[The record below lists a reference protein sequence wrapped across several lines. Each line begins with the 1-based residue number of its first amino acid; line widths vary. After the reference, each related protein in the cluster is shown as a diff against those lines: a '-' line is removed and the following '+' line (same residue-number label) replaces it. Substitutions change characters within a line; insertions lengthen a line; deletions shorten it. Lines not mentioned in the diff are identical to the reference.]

1 MPYSLICEAKTETTM
16 AETKLSANKYDI
28 MQTSHDTSPKIV
40 IVTPSPSATAISLPA
55 DQVGTI
61 WDMALDEVTAT
72 VLAELRF

>member
-1 MPYSLICEAKTETTM
+1 M
-16 AETKLSANKYDI
+16 AETKHAATKYDI
-28 MQTSHDTSPKIV
+28 MHASRDTSPQVV
-40 IVTPSPSATAISLPA
+40 IVTPSSSAAAVSLPA

>member
-1 MPYSLICEAKTETTM
+1 M

-28 MQTSHDTSPKIV
+28 MQASRDTNPQIV
-40 IVTPSPSATAISLPA
+40 IVTPSSSAAAVSLPA

-61 WDMALDEVTAT
+61 WDMALDEITAT